1 FRSEVLMQREHTTI
15 KKEKE
20 KNNQEIQEQE
30 NQIKKLKE
38 EKLALR
44 NWLFKQSDI
53 YKKIIKLSK
62 QNVSSKKERSVLTDA
77 ELKKLKETVLDIYID
92 YIAGIKAQYPKL
104 TDEDLLFLCLDEIGF
119 SSQTISL
126 CFGNIDTHALA

>member
-1 FRSEVLMQREHTTI
+1 MQ
-15 KKEKE
+15 EKE
-20 KNNQEIQEQE
+20 KNNQEIQERE

-77 ELKKLKETVLDIYID
+77 ELKKLKETVLDIYTD
-92 YIAGIKAQYPKL
+92 YIAGKTYY
-104 TDEDLLFLCLDEIGF
+104 F
-119 SSQTISL
+119 S
-126 CFGNIDTHALA
+126 A

>member
-1 FRSEVLMQREHTTI
+1 METTIEESHRIVVLLQREHSTLI
-15 KKEKE
+15 QEKE

-77 ELKKLKETVLDIYID
+77 ELKKLKETVLDI
-92 YIAGIKAQYPKL
+92 
-104 TDEDLLFLCLDEIGF
+104 
-119 SSQTISL
+119 
-126 CFGNIDTHALA
+126 